1 MENEDESLGKFSEIE
16 KAIQKGDVSTRRGA
30 VKADFDDDMIF
41 QSGISARLSIG
52 GRDIAFDSYTAGDIH
67 ETVSAAVVA
76 SDVLLDPRQE
86 NYLLPPGKS
95 LPSELE
101 TSSLLATE
109 SILEVE
115 KHSES
120 GSTDSEPQKGSVVDA
135 NFFVKTMVNPET
147 AGLFFAVS
155 ALRPDTYLGR
165 QQGAHITAYIVFVTA
180 ILETVDEQNIA
191 DIPGLL
197 VAAAMQFAP
206 FSQWD
211 HFNEALRELIEKN
224 PFFEKSKRKQLT
236 AGLRETEQEATVQFI
251 KKSVKIHYAAVLAH
265 FIDDL
270 SNQILMAIN
279 QSESTL
285 YARAGRA
292 KTRQEL
298 GQEGARIRNAMKDLR
313 KIVSDISPEPTA
325 SLIEQSSV
333 ADSDKTTENVGEDKM
348 LTLRSNMRSRAPN
361 SSASS
366 IDLSDA
372 IANHI
377 FDLFD
382 FDYYEYTSSA
392 ILGKIESSV
401 LEEMK
406 ELEKLLPR
414 SKKGKRLTEEQIA
427 VRAQITDKIQDC
439 KDILEGLSEIEDM
452 ETPEA
457 RWHELMSIKD
467 NEGHFLNELSKK
479 LRLND
484 VASQTEKVLE
494 SIRDKAPGII
504 AQHLDIVINHAFSG
518 LQNLSEIEWDAV
530 CVKFNAM
537 VENRFHWDQMP
548 GVMEAIRNFQPKHPK
563 VSATKVV
570 SQEVIVDDT
579 SSYKTLGNY

>member
-1 MENEDESLGKFSEIE
+1 MENEEESPGKFSGIE

-67 ETVSAAVVA
+67 ETVSAEVVA

-115 KHSES
+115 KRSES

-313 KIVSDISPEPTA
+313 KIVSDISPEPAA

-348 LTLRSNMRSRAPN
+348 LTLSSNMRSRAPN
-361 SSASS
+361 SSSS
-366 IDLSDA
+366 SVDLSGA
-372 IANHI
+372 IASHI

-414 SKKGKRLTEEQIA
+414 SKKGKRLTADQIA
-427 VRAQITDKIQDC
+427 ERSQITEKIQCC
-439 KDILEGLSEIEDM
+439 KDILQVLGEIEDM
-452 ETPEA
+452 ENPKE
-457 RWHELMSIKD
+457 RYEELIRIQD
-467 NEGHFLNELSKK
+467 DEVLNEL
-479 LRLND
+479 LQTLDMND
-484 VASQTEKVLE
+484 MGTQVDKVLE

-504 AQHLDIVINHAFSG
+504 AQHLDIVINHAFPG
-518 LQNLSEIEWDAV
+518 LQNLSEREWDHA
-530 CVKFNAM
+530 CVEFNTM
-537 VENRFHWDQMP
+537 VEERFHWDQMP
-548 GVMEAIRNFQPKHPK
+548 GVMEDARDFQPKHPK

-570 SQEVIVDDT
+570 SQEERVDGK
-579 SSYKTLGNY
+579 SSCNSFGNP